1 MVAGTS
7 QRERHVPRTRD
18 KTENKGLW
26 ELTAGICASSVD
38 LGRKVEVWMR
48 RECGLAEEWEMK
60 LGEVNRDQIIKG
72 LNGFIKEVGLYPKV
86 KREPPRSFKQGHVM
100 RFNQQLP
107 PGFFS

>member
-1 MVAGTS
+1 M
-7 QRERHVPRTRD
+7 PRTRD

-38 LGRKVEVWMR
+38 LGRRVEGRSVDEEGVWPSR
-48 RECGLAEEWEMK
+48 RVGDEA
-60 LGEVNRDQIIKG
+60 GEVNRDQIIKG

-100 RFNQQLP
+100 RFNQQLL